1 MHNYALWRWGL
12 KEPLDIPWSSH
23 PPVAL
28 ELWCVCPL
36 HIWFSP
42 WTTILPLLS
51 TVKMHC
57 FPLLQPLPT
66 LPSQVPVK
74 GLFYID
80 TLMLCSRSVV
90 SNSLVTPWTAALQA
104 PLSVGFPKQEYWR
117 RLSFPSL
124 GYLSNPGIEPVS
136 PTWQVDSLLLSH

>member
-1 MHNYALWRWGL
+1 MGTQRAFGYPMVFPPSCGIGALMCL
-12 KEPLDIPWSSH
+12 SSTYM
-23 PPVAL
+23 V
-28 ELWCVCPL
+28 
-36 HIWFSP
+36 SP

-80 TLMLCSRSVV
+80 TLMLFSCSVV

-104 PLSVGFPKQEYWR
+104 PLSMGFPKQEYWR

-136 PTWQVDSLLLSH
+136 PTWQVDSLLLSR